1 MHIHPAALDIA
12 PLQNKTKQ
20 NKNTHS
26 FIRVLQNSENNS
38 SDQKLSGRVK
48 ELKELQSSW
57 PVDLHTD
64 CPIPIKP
71 PQDA

>member
-64 CPIPIKP
+64 CPILIKP
-71 PQDA
+71 PQDT